1 MKSGCWRCPSWGW
14 CREER
19 SRRGASQCRALGV
32 GGLGGVRSESGG
44 QGGCRTGVGGTELGA
59 RVGRLCCV
67 SPRHCGAPESLP
79 LSVQLLDICA
89 AVRCKMSL
97 WLDSSSCHR
106 FFFGLT
112 FNSSLLHP
120 ASPPA
125 LRIPKGRP
133 RCQFPLFSN
142 ISLDPTICC
151 GSGWKLPCSTL
162 LKQGLRLF

>member
-1 MKSGCWRCPSWGW
+1 MLGGVRL
-14 CREER
+14 
-19 SRRGASQCRALGV
+19 GAGAGRNVLEGGPASAELLDV

-44 QGGCRTGVGGTELGA
+44 QGGCGTGFRGDRVGGQGGQA
-59 RVGRLCCV
+59 VLCA
-67 SPRHCGAPESLP
+67 PRHCSAPKSLP
-79 LSVQLLDICA
+79 RSVQLLDICA

-106 FFFGLT
+106 FFLGLT

-125 LRIPKGRP
+125 VPIPKGRP

-162 LKQGLRLF
+162 PKQGLRLF